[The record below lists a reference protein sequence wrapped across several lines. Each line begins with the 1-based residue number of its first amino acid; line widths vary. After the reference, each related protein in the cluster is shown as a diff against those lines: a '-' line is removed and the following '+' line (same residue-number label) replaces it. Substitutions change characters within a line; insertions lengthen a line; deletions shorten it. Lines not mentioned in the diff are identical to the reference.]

1 VRLLKQEEAMITI
14 CAAVGAQV
22 IFELQQQLAGA
33 QQHGQELAATI
44 EQLEDVLAPMKEK
57 LKGYKHRWG
66 LRPGLNVPHDLSR
79 AKGTGVVCAFTA
91 GPTAHAPVFAGSM
104 PWSWCCLCRC
114 SELEG
119 KRLQDAEHLMAAN
132 TELSKVKELYWSKKG
147 EAVSSSN
154 ENMLA

>member
-1 VRLLKQEEAMITI
+1 
-14 CAAVGAQV
+14 
-22 IFELQQQLAGA
+22 
-33 QQHGQELAATI
+33 
-44 EQLEDVLAPMKEK
+44 
-57 LKGYKHRWG
+57 
-66 LRPGLNVPHDLSR
+66 
-79 AKGTGVVCAFTA
+79 
-91 GPTAHAPVFAGSM
+91 M